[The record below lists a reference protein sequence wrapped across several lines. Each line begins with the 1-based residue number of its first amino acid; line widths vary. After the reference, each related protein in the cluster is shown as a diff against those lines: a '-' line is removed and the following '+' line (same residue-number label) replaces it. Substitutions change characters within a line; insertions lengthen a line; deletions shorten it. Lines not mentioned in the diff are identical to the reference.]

1 MKFLQKLNININKS
15 LLLAFAGLGVA
26 VLLIQLLSAPSP
38 ENKDLDMAS
47 EVFDVDT
54 VIPAGHLLIPIQLSN
69 AESLSSLTGSYSLVD
84 LYASSEKGRKGF
96 KVASSLKLLRAP
108 LNPEQFAVLV
118 REEDSAKIV
127 TQEGP
132 FFVALKNPK
141 ENPGKVPKKVVKAPL
156 TIHYGE

>member
-1 MKFLQKLNININKS
+1 MKFPQKLNINANKP
-15 LLLAFAGLGVA
+15 LLLAFVGLGVT
-26 VLLIQLLSAPSP
+26 VLLIHLLSNPSTP
-38 ENKDLDMAS
+38 DKNTEEAADN
-47 EVFDVDT
+47 FNVDT
-54 VIPAGHLLIPIQLSN
+54 IIPAGHLLIPIQLSN
-69 AESLSSLTGSYSLVD
+69 SESLSSMTGSYSLVD
-84 LYASSEKGRKGF
+84 LYVSGDKGRKSF

-141 ENPGKVPKKVVKAPL
+141 EKPAKVPKKIVNVPL